1 MIIQSKRVWISD
13 RFIEAQL
20 EVENGKIERV
30 LSYGEKPADRDYG
43 NNRIIP
49 GMIDVHTHGAYGFD
63 TNDGEPKGLRNWAKR
78 LPVDEGVTAFQPT
91 TITQSV
97 EVLDNALK
105 NVVNVV
111 EEGYQGAEILGIH
124 FEGPYLDVTKKGAQP
139 EEFILDADVEQ
150 FKHYQET
157 AKGMIHYIA
166 LAPEHDKDYALTR
179 WCAANGVIVSM
190 GHTNGTFNDARMGIA
205 NGAKTMTH
213 VYNGMSAYG
222 HRELGMIGAALRF
235 RDVYGEII
243 TDGIHVNVEAVKVF
257 YEAKHPGY
265 AVMISDSLRP
275 KGLPVGE
282 YTSGGMK
289 IRVCEDGSA
298 RLVPQGNLAGS
309 TVRMNKALQVLIEKA
324 NVPVDLAINSATA
337 NPARLLGVDDRK
349 GSLTAGHD
357 ADIAVLDDNYEVVQT
372 YVRGEEYKI

>member
-1 MIIQSKRVWISD
+1 
-13 RFIEAQL
+13 
-20 EVENGKIERV
+20 
-30 LSYGEKPADRDYG
+30 
-43 NNRIIP
+43 
-49 GMIDVHTHGAYGFD
+49 
-63 TNDGEPKGLRNWAKR
+63 
-78 LPVDEGVTAFQPT
+78 
-91 TITQSV
+91 
-97 EVLDNALK
+97 
-105 NVVNVV
+105 
-111 EEGYQGAEILGIH
+111 
-124 FEGPYLDVTKKGAQP
+124 
-139 EEFILDADVEQ
+139 
-150 FKHYQET
+150 
-157 AKGMIHYIA
+157 
-166 LAPEHDKDYALTR
+166 
-179 WCAANGVIVSM
+179 M

-337 NPARLLGVDDRK
+337 NPARLLGVDERK